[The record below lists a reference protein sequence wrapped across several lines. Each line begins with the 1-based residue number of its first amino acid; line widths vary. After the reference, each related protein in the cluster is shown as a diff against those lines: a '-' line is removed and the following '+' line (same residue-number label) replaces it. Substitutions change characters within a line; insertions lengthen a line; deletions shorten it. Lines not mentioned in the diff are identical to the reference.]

1 MEAIFIPRLT
11 KAPERTETIAI
22 KTFLKDLTTLTP
34 IQGWLR
40 VTHQGNYL
48 EVSAETETIITL
60 SCPRCLQQFNYRLS
74 IAPTELIWLN
84 EDAIEPEETL
94 FDRDLTMD
102 DLVESL
108 PPNGYFEPDTW
119 LYEQLSLEIPQRQL
133 CDEAC
138 PGIEVSPDDLSDRL
152 VDRRWASLESLKGK
166 LSN

>member
-11 KAPERTETIAI
+11 KAPERTETIDI
-22 KTFLKDLTTLTP
+22 KTFLKDLKTLTP
-34 IQGWLR
+34 VQGWLR

-48 EVSAETETIITL
+48 EVSAEAETIITL

-74 IAPTELIWLN
+74 IAPSELIWLN
-84 EDAIEPEETL
+84 EDAAEMDETL
-94 FDRDLTMD
+94 FDRDLTLD

-108 PPNGYFEPDTW
+108 PPNGYFEPDAW
-119 LYEQLSLEIPQRQL
+119 LYEQLSLEIPQHQL
-133 CDEAC
+133 CDQDCA
-138 PGIEVSPDDLSDRL
+138 GIEVSPENLSDRF

>member
-11 KAPERTETIAI
+11 KAPDRTETIDI
-22 KTFLKDLTTLTP
+22 KAFLKDLKTLTP
-34 IQGWLR
+34 VQGWLR

-48 EVSAETETIITL
+48 EVSAEAETIITL

-74 IAPTELIWLN
+74 IEPTELIWLN
-84 EDAIEPEETL
+84 ESTVEPEETL

-108 PPNGYFEPDTW
+108 PPNGYFEPEAW
-119 LYEQLSLEIPQRQL
+119 LYEQLSLEIPQHQL
-133 CDEAC
+133 CDQDC
-138 PGIEVSPDDLSDRL
+138 TGIEVSPEDFSDQL
-152 VDRRWASLESLKGK
+152 VDRRWASLQSLKGK